1 MGNMPFSEQ
10 FIKVFEDHPFRDFIP
25 VYWTPKRELDDADSH
40 SICSVKRNHG
50 IKGTFCL
57 HNPKDQINFGR
68 KLLDRVIVE
77 YRIRN
82 NSYDLYTVGDFFQ
95 STYAIDP
102 KADGNIM
109 GDIAERISRRIT
121 KYWLKHFSKEGY
133 TGGVFDK
140 RFNPKER
147 NNFIIAHSDRYVLKI
162 QKYPN
167 LVILD
172 KTGRGKYGYEN
183 IKELDGLFDYRFGKQ
198 RHMLVLESKLD
209 KINVD
214 TRDLTEN
221 LFKPLGQLFP
231 KTMFTYVLFS
241 GQDSIYNK
249 KSYERLREIKQLP
262 RSIFETLGRQQ
273 IGTLFFTFNES
284 MSDFERIKN
293 HIITQYRSIAHLGIE
308 LRGRMRLSAK
318 EIVLFD
324 EGETPHM
331 KLIKD
336 KSSGLW
342 REVNLTH
349 KSKKK

>member
-1 MGNMPFSEQ
+1 MGNTPLTDQISNSFSEYP
-10 FIKVFEDHPFRDFIP
+10 FKEFLPVF
-25 VYWTPKRELDDADSH
+25 WTPLKQTAGEESDLIS
-40 SICSVKRNHG
+40 SVKRNHG
-50 IKGTFCL
+50 IKGTYCL
-57 HNPKDQINFGR
+57 HNPKDQINFGK

-82 NSYDLYTVGDFFQ
+82 NSYNLYTVGDFFQ
-95 STYAIDP
+95 STYAIDW

-109 GDIAERISRRIT
+109 GDIAERIARRIT

-133 TGGVFDK
+133 TGGIFDK
-140 RFNPKER
+140 RFNPSER
-147 NNFIIAHSDRYVLKI
+147 NNFIVAHSDRYVLKI

-183 IKELDGLFDYRFGKQ
+183 IKELDGLFDYRISNQ
-198 RHMLVLESKLD
+198 RHILVLESKLD
-209 KINVD
+209 RINVD
-214 TRDLTEN
+214 YRDLTEN
-221 LFKPLGQLFP
+221 LFKPLNQVFP
-231 KTMFTYVLFS
+231 EAVFTYILFS
-241 GQDSIYNK
+241 GQDSIYVK
-249 KSYERLREIKQLP
+249 KSYDRVREIKQLP
-262 RSIFETLGRQQ
+262 QNIYQTLGAHR

-308 LRGRMRLSAK
+308 LKGRMRLSTK

-336 KSSGLW
+336 KSTGLW

-349 KSKKK
+349 KTRKN